1 MSGGILTNTF
11 LSIRNGD
18 HVHTNFRDMYNSLRA
33 SGYFIE
39 VLGTPFTCFDAS
51 QYGALLLVD
60 SEEEYFI
67 EEVEKLRADINKK
80 GLSLVRV

>member
-1 MSGGILTNTF
+1 
-11 LSIRNGD
+11 
-18 HVHTNFRDMYNSLRA
+18 MYNSLRA

-60 SEEEYFI
+60 SEEEYFM
-67 EEVEKLRADINKK
+67 EEVEKLKADVDKK

>member
-1 MSGGILTNTF
+1 
-11 LSIRNGD
+11 
-18 HVHTNFRDMYNSLRA
+18 MYNSLRA

-60 SEEEYFI
+60 SEEEYFV
-67 EEVEKLRADINKK
+67 EEVEKLKADVDKK